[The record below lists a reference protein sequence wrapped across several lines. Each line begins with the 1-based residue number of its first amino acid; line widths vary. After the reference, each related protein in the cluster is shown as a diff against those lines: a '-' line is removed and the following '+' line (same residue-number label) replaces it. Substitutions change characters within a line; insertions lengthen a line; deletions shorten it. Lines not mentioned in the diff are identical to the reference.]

1 MIRLE
6 FGLIYLTNM
15 ELLTK
20 IELKM
25 DKAKNMKKIN
35 ILYTRVSALDQRT
48 DRQRLNEKDF
58 DLVIEDKCSG
68 AIPFFERP
76 GGKEIMGYIEKGIV
90 TKISAITIDRL
101 GRDMLD
107 ILNTLSYLNKKLIP
121 VYFINQGL
129 VTINENGKENPIS
142 KLIISILATIS
153 EMERSQIRERQLEGV
168 KLAKARG
175 VYKGRVQGSKE
186 DVQQFLSKPK
196 NRKAL
201 DYLKRGLSLTEA
213 GKLAGVHINTMTKI
227 RKLGVV
233 GN

>member
-1 MIRLE
+1 MSVSS
-6 FGLIYLTNM
+6 
-15 ELLTK
+15 
-20 IELKM
+20 
-25 DKAKNMKKIN
+25 D
-35 ILYTRVSALDQRT
+35 ILYTRVSTLDQRT

-76 GGKEIMGYIEKGIV
+76 GGKEILSYIEKGIV
-90 TKISAITIDRL
+90 AKINAITIDRL

-129 VTINENGKENPIS
+129 VTINEDGKENPIS

-201 DYLKRGLSLTEA
+201 DYLKRGMSLTEA

-227 RKLGVV
+227 RKLAVR
-233 GN
+233 

>member
-1 MIRLE
+1 ME
-6 FGLIYLTNM
+6 F
-15 ELLTK
+15 LTK

-35 ILYTRVSALDQRT
+35 ILYTRVSTLDQRT
-48 DRQRLNEKDF
+48 DRQRINKKDY

-68 AIPFFERP
+68 TIPFFERP
-76 GGKEIMGYIEKGIV
+76 GGKEILSYIEKGIV
-90 TKISAITIDRL
+90 AKISAITIDRM

-107 ILNTLSYLNKKLIP
+107 ILNTLSYLNQKLIP
-121 VYFINQGL
+121 VFFINQGL
-129 VTINENGKENPIS
+129 VTINEDGKENPIS

-153 EMERSQIRERQLEGV
+153 EMERGQIRERQLEGV

-201 DYLKRGLSLTEA
+201 DYLKRGMSLTEA

-227 RKLGVV
+227 RKFGIVD
-233 GN
+233 NYNSK

>member
-1 MIRLE
+1 
-6 FGLIYLTNM
+6 M

-35 ILYTRVSALDQRT
+35 ILYTRVSTLDQRT

-186 DVQQFLSKPK
+186 DVLQFLSKPK